1 MKELSIELTID
12 ENGFLEAETFGFKGK
27 ICESELKELLKND
40 FVVAEFERKDDYYKS
55 EDEAVAKKLESARQ
69 NK

>member
-40 FVVAEFERKDDYYKS
+40 FAVAEFERKDDYYKS
-55 EDEAVAKKLESARQ
+55 EDEAITKKLENARR

>member
-27 ICESELKELLKND
+27 ICESELKELLKAD
-40 FVVAEFERKDDYYKS
+40 FVVSDVEHKDDYYKS
-55 EDEAVAKKLESARQ
+55 EDEAIIKKLESTRHS
-69 NK
+69 

>member
-27 ICESELKELLKND
+27 ICESELKELLKSD
-40 FVVAEFERKDDYYKS
+40 FAVDNVEHKDDYYKS
-55 EDEAVAKKLESARQ
+55 EDESVIKKLESMRR
-69 NK
+69 K

>member
-27 ICESELKELLKND
+27 ICESELKELLKAD
-40 FVVAEFERKDDYYKS
+40 FVVADVDTGLKS
-55 EDEAVAKKLESARQ
+55 LA
-69 NK
+69 

>member
-27 ICESELKELLKND
+27 ICESELKELLKSD
-40 FVVAEFERKDDYYKS
+40 FVVDNVEHKDDYYKS
-55 EDEAVAKKLESARQ
+55 EDESVIKKLESMRR
-69 NK
+69 K